1 MGRSS
6 EDITADALLGAY
18 EAIVSLGAGA
28 LAAEAGRLRDAF
40 QKRTG
45 AFGPEDAWFEARSR
59 AFWDDALT
67 TEHFGAVAAAELGA
81 DAKGL
86 APRLARAHRGLFR
99 VFAVEDA
106 EGGDADA
113 KLVDVWS
120 GVELLVRVL
129 DDAQRVVLEHAEG
142 LMDARVVTAGDA
154 GPLYVLPGAF
164 HHAADATEHALK
176 VLTAARERAME
187 TGAALDA
194 LLRMELVFRSSSR
207 VKAGFAYRV
216 ASLA

>member
-1 MGRSS
+1 M
-6 EDITADALLGAY
+6 
-18 EAIVSLGAGA
+18 SLGAGA
-28 LAAEAGRLRDAF
+28 LADEAGRLREAF

-81 DAKGL
+81 DAKSL

-99 VFAVEDA
+99 VEDA
-106 EGGDADA
+106 PNGDADA
-113 KLVDVWS
+113 KLVDEWS

-164 HHAADATEHALK
+164 HHAADATEHARK
-176 VLTAARERAME
+176 VLAAARERAME